1 MSAGIAGI
9 AGLTSAAGIT
19 GTANSDLSVNGYY
32 LRPSL
37 AYKASTIFGGDEGLA
52 GLLEKGVTVSFTEM
66 LKSGLSEVNA
76 LQSQASDLADKF
88 AAGETDN
95 IHEVLIAGEKADI
108 ALQLTTAI
116 RSKILDAYQEIMRM
130 QI

>member
-1 MSAGIAGI
+1 MA
-9 AGLTSAAGIT
+9 IT
-19 GTANSDLSVNGYY
+19 GFENNGLSLNGYY
-32 LRPSL
+32 LRPTI
-37 AYKASTIFGGDEGLA
+37 AYKANTIFGGDEKLA
-52 GLLEKGVTVSFTEM
+52 SLLENGLKVSFADV
-66 LKSGLSEVNA
+66 LKEGICSVNS
-76 LQSQASDLADKF
+76 LQMEADSLATQF

-108 ALQLTTAI
+108 ALQLATAV

>member
-1 MSAGIAGI
+1 M
-9 AGLTSAAGIT
+9 GLTGID
-19 GTANSDLSVNGYY
+19 GECLSLNGYY
-32 LRPSL
+32 LRPTI
-37 AYKASTIFGGDEGLA
+37 AYKATTIFGGDGQLA
-52 GLLEKGVTVSFTEM
+52 SLLDKGMSISFTDM
-66 LKSGLSEVNA
+66 LKSSLGEVNS
-76 LQSQASDLADKF
+76 LQLEADDIAAKF